1 MILLNPICLASIDG
15 NAHWP
20 AVAGECLADKAF
32 GSAQF
37 TLFAQTELNG
47 ITIAIDGAVSVQPV
61 AFELDVRLIKVPF
74 ACDLTLPPIETFK
87 QFGG

>member
-1 MILLNPICLASIDG
+1 
-15 NAHWP
+15 
-20 AVAGECLADKAF
+20 VAGECLADKVF

-37 TLFAQTELNG
+37 TLFAETELNR

-61 AFELDVRLIKVPF
+61 AFDLDVRLIEVPF
-74 ACDLTLPPIETFK
+74 ACDLTLSPLETFK